1 LTYNNNKVIIIMS
14 WSRPEKPMFRSDDD
28 YLSRVEA
35 LRQRVADAAE
45 EMNARGIRPTVAR
58 IRAAL
63 GGGSPNDLAPALK
76 SWKQSFQP
84 TAYSADRLAPPPQRI
99 PAQIADLA
107 HEIWQRASI
116 AAVVERK
123 GSGAAR
129 ALAMRTE
136 EAQSLKT
143 LVTSLRD
150 QLQHESIAL
159 GELRAQSARHEAVA
173 RDALARLDASE
184 ARERRALREVGS
196 ARERL
201 SALEATVAQLR
212 EQAALA
218 AARRRPPMTSRAS
231 KRATARQKKPARI
244 IRTVRKK
251 TKQLV
256 RASTKKRSPSRRKR

>member
-1 LTYNNNKVIIIMS
+1 MS
-14 WSRPEKPMFRSDDD
+14 WKLLEKPMLGSDND

-35 LRQRVADAAE
+35 LRQRVAEAAE
-45 EMNARGIRPTVAR
+45 ELNGRGIRPTVAR

-76 SWKQSFQP
+76 SWKESFQP
-84 TAYSADRLAPPPQRI
+84 TSYSVDRLSPPTQRL
-99 PAQIADLA
+99 PTQIADLA

-143 LVTSLRD
+143 QVTSLRD
-150 QLQHESIAL
+150 QLQHESMAL
-159 GELRAQSARHEAVA
+159 GDLRAQAARHEAIA
-173 RDALARLDASE
+173 RDALARLDAAE
-184 ARERRALREVGS
+184 ARERRALRDVGG
-196 ARERL
+196 ARERI
-201 SALEATVAQLR
+201 SELEATVTQLR

-218 AARRRPPMTSRAS
+218 ASRRRPATTNSRSS
-231 KRATARQKKPARI
+231 KPAKGRQKKAARI
-244 IRTVRKK
+244 IKTVRRK
-251 TKQLV
+251 TKRIARV
-256 RASTKKRSPSRRKR
+256 STKKRRPPRRKR

>member
-1 LTYNNNKVIIIMS
+1 MS
-14 WSRPEKPMFRSDDD
+14 WKFPENPMFRSDDD

-35 LRQRVADAAE
+35 LRQRVAEAAE
-45 EMNARGIRPTVAR
+45 ELNGRGLRPTVAR

-63 GGGSPNDLAPALK
+63 GGGSANDLAPALK
-76 SWKQSFQP
+76 VWKESFQP
-84 TAYSADRLAPPPQRI
+84 TAYSADRLSPATQRL

-129 ALAMRTE
+129 VLALRTE

-143 LVTSLRD
+143 QVTSLRD

-159 GELRAQSARHEAVA
+159 GELRAQAARHEAVA

-184 ARERRALREVGS
+184 ARERRHLRDLGS
-196 ARERL
+196 TRERL
-201 SALEATVAQLR
+201 SELEETVTQLR
-212 EQAALA
+212 EQATLA
-218 AARRRPPMTSRAS
+218 VSRRRPTTTTSRSS
-231 KRATARQKKPARI
+231 KRAKARQKNAARI
-244 IRTVRKK
+244 IKTVRKK
-251 TKQLV
+251 TQRIA
-256 RASTKKRSPSRRKR
+256 RASTQKRRPLRRKR

>member
-1 LTYNNNKVIIIMS
+1 MET
-14 WSRPEKPMFRSDDD
+14 PENTAFGSEDS
-28 YLSRVEA
+28 YFSRVEA
-35 LRQRVADAAE
+35 LRQRVAEAARE
-45 EMNARGIRPTVAR
+45 LNARGIRPTVAR

-76 SWKQSFQP
+76 SWKESFQP
-84 TAYSADRLAPPPQRI
+84 AAYSADRLSPPSQRL

-143 LVTSLRD
+143 QVTSLRD

-159 GELRAQSARHEAVA
+159 GELRAQAARHEAVA
-173 RDALARLDASE
+173 RDALARLDTSE
-184 ARERRALREVGS
+184 ARERRHLRDLGS
-196 ARERL
+196 ARERI
-201 SALEATVAQLR
+201 SELEATVTQLR

-218 AARRRPPMTSRAS
+218 ASRRRPATTNSRSS
-231 KRATARQKKPARI
+231 KPAKGRQKKSARI
-244 IRTVRKK
+244 IKTVRKK
-251 TKQLV
+251 TKRIARV
-256 RASTKKRSPSRRKR
+256 STKKRRPSRRKR

>member
-1 LTYNNNKVIIIMS
+1 
-14 WSRPEKPMFRSDDD
+14 MFRSDDD

-45 EMNARGIRPTVAR
+45 ELNARGIRPTVAR

-76 SWKQSFQP
+76 SWKESFQP
-84 TAYSADRLAPPPQRI
+84 SSYSADRLSPPTQRL

-116 AAVVERK
+116 VAVVERK

-143 LVTSLRD
+143 QVTSLRD

-159 GELRAQSARHEAVA
+159 GELRAQAARHEAVA

-184 ARERRALREVGS
+184 ARERRALRDVGG
-196 ARERL
+196 ARERI
-201 SALEATVAQLR
+201 SELEATVTQLR
-212 EQAALA
+212 EQATLA
-218 AARRRPPMTSRAS
+218 ASQPRSPRTTSRSPKPA
-231 KRATARQKKPARI
+231 KARQKKPARI
-244 IRTVRKK
+244 IKPVRKK
-251 TKQLV
+251 IKLFA
-256 RASTKKRSPSRRKR
+256 RASTKKRRPSRRKR

>member
-1 LTYNNNKVIIIMS
+1 
-14 WSRPEKPMFRSDDD
+14 MFGSDDD
-28 YLSRVEA
+28 YSSRVEA
-35 LRQRVADAAE
+35 LRQRVANAAE
-45 EMNARGIRPTVAR
+45 ELNGRGIRPTVAR

-76 SWKQSFQP
+76 SWKESFQP
-84 TAYSADRLAPPPQRI
+84 TAYSADRLSPPTERL

-107 HEIWQRASI
+107 HEMWQRASI

-143 LVTSLRD
+143 QVTSLRD

-159 GELRAQSARHEAVA
+159 GELRAQAARHEAVA
-173 RDALARLDASE
+173 RDALARLDAAE
-184 ARERRALREVGS
+184 ARERRHLRDLGG

-201 SALEATVAQLR
+201 SELEATVTQLR

-218 AARRRPPMTSRAS
+218 ASRRRPTTTTRSS
-231 KRATARQKKPARI
+231 KPAKARQKKPARI
-244 IRTVRKK
+244 IKTVRKK
-251 TKQLV
+251 TQRTA
-256 RASTKKRSPSRRKR
+256 RASTTKRRPSRRKR

>member
-1 LTYNNNKVIIIMS
+1 
-14 WSRPEKPMFRSDDD
+14 MFRSDDD

-35 LRQRVADAAE
+35 LRQRVAEAAE
-45 EMNARGIRPTVAR
+45 ELNGRGIRPTVAR
-58 IRAAL
+58 VRAAL

-76 SWKQSFQP
+76 SWKESFQP
-84 TAYSADRLAPPPQRI
+84 TAYSADRLAPPTPRI

-136 EAQSLKT
+136 EAQSLKAQ
-143 LVTSLRD
+143 VTSLRD

-159 GELRAQSARHEAVA
+159 GELRAQAARHEAVA

-184 ARERRALREVGS
+184 ARERRALRDVGG

-201 SALEATVAQLR
+201 SELEATVTQLR

-218 AARRRPPMTSRAS
+218 ASRRRSPTT
-231 KRATARQKKPARI
+231 TARSSKPAKARHKKPVRI
-244 IRTVRKK
+244 VKTVRKK
-251 TKQLV
+251 TKRIA
-256 RASTKKRSPSRRKR
+256 RASTKKRRPARRKR

>member
-1 LTYNNNKVIIIMS
+1 MTSRRRSKVGKS
-14 WSRPEKPMFRSDDD
+14 RFSRPRT
-28 YLSRVEA
+28 RT
-35 LRQRVADAAE
+35 
-45 EMNARGIRPTVAR
+45 I
-58 IRAAL
+58 
-63 GGGSPNDLAPALK
+63 GSPLL
-76 SWKQSFQP
+76 
-84 TAYSADRLAPPPQRI
+84 LQRI

-143 LVTSLRD
+143 QVTSLRD

-159 GELRAQSARHEAVA
+159 GELRAQAARHEAVA

-184 ARERRALREVGS
+184 ARERRALRDVGS

-201 SALEATVAQLR
+201 SELEATVTQLR

-218 AARRRPPMTSRAS
+218 ASRRRPTTTDFSFIKGA
-231 KRATARQKKPARI
+231 KARQKKSTRI
-244 IRTVRKK
+244 IQTVRKK
-251 TKQLV
+251 TKRIA
-256 RASTKKRSPSRRKR
+256 RASTKKRRPSRRKR

>member
-1 LTYNNNKVIIIMS
+1 
-14 WSRPEKPMFRSDDD
+14 MFGTNDD
-28 YLSRVEA
+28 YFSRVEA
-35 LRQRVADAAE
+35 LRQRVAEAAE
-45 EMNARGIRPTVAR
+45 EFNARGIRPTVAR

-76 SWKQSFQP
+76 SWKESFQP
-84 TAYSADRLAPPPQRI
+84 TAYSADRLSPPTQRI

-136 EAQSLKT
+136 EAESLKT
-143 LVTSLRD
+143 QVTSLRD

-159 GELRAQSARHEAVA
+159 GELRAQAARHEAVA

-184 ARERRALREVGS
+184 ARERRHLRDLGS

-201 SALEATVAQLR
+201 SELEATLTQLR
-212 EQAALA
+212 EKAALVA
-218 AARRRPPMTSRAS
+218 SRRRSPTKTSRSS
-231 KRATARQKKPARI
+231 KPAKARQKKSTQTVK
-244 IRTVRKK
+244 TVRKK
-251 TKQLV
+251 TQRIARV
-256 RASTKKRSPSRRKR
+256 STQKRRPSRRKR

>member
-1 LTYNNNKVIIIMS
+1 M
-14 WSRPEKPMFRSDDD
+14 
-28 YLSRVEA
+28 SRVEA

-45 EMNARGIRPTVAR
+45 ELNGRGIRPTVAR

-76 SWKQSFQP
+76 SWKESFQP
-84 TAYSADRLAPPPQRI
+84 AAYSEDPRSDTRQHI

-143 LVTSLRD
+143 QVTSLRD

-159 GELRAQSARHEAVA
+159 GELRAQAARHEAVA
-173 RDALARLDASE
+173 RDALALLDAAE

-201 SALEATVAQLR
+201 SEWEATVTQLR

-218 AARRRPPMTSRAS
+218 ASRRRSPATTSRSA
-231 KRATARQKKPARI
+231 KPAKARAKKST
-244 IRTVRKK
+244 RTVKAVRKK
-251 TKQLV
+251 TKLIARV
-256 RASTKKRSPSRRKR
+256 STKKRRRPSRRKR

>member
-1 LTYNNNKVIIIMS
+1 VRHFGFNG
-14 WSRPEKPMFRSDDD
+14 RFRSDDD

-76 SWKQSFQP
+76 VWKESFQP
-84 TAYSADRLAPPPQRI
+84 TSYSAHGLSPPAQRI

-107 HEIWQRASI
+107 HEMWQRASI
-116 AAVVERK
+116 AAGVERK

-129 ALAMRTE
+129 ALAMRSE

-143 LVTSLRD
+143 QVTSLRD

-159 GELRAQSARHEAVA
+159 GELRAQAARHEAVA

-184 ARERRALREVGS
+184 ARERRHLRDLGS

-201 SALEATVAQLR
+201 SELGATVTQLR
-212 EQAALA
+212 ARPATPPRSP
-218 AARRRPPMTSRAS
+218 RRRSPPVARPPAS
-231 KRATARQKKPARI
+231 KPTKRRQKKVARAAKP
-244 IRTVRKK
+244 VRKPSA
-251 TKQLV
+251 T
-256 RASTKKRSPSRRKR
+256 ASRVAAKKRRSARRKR

>member
-1 LTYNNNKVIIIMS
+1 
-14 WSRPEKPMFRSDDD
+14 MFGSDDD
-28 YLSRVEA
+28 YSSRVEA

-45 EMNARGIRPTVAR
+45 ELNGRGIRPTVAR

-76 SWKQSFQP
+76 SWKESFQP
-84 TAYSADRLAPPPQRI
+84 TAYSADRLAPPSTQRI
-99 PAQIADLA
+99 PAHIADLA
-107 HEIWQRASI
+107 REIWQRASI

-129 ALAMRTE
+129 ALALRTE

-143 LVTSLRD
+143 QVTSLRD

-159 GELRAQSARHEAVA
+159 GELRAQAARHEAVA

-184 ARERRALREVGS
+184 VRERRALRDVGS
-196 ARERL
+196 ARERI
-201 SALEATVAQLR
+201 SELEATVTQLR

-218 AARRRPPMTSRAS
+218 ASRRRSLATTSRSS
-231 KRATARQKKPARI
+231 KPAKARQKKPARI
-244 IRTVRKK
+244 IKTVRKK
-251 TKQLV
+251 TKRIARV
-256 RASTKKRSPSRRKR
+256 STRKRKPSRRKR

>member
-1 LTYNNNKVIIIMS
+1 VFGN
-14 WSRPEKPMFRSDDD
+14 DDD
-28 YLSRVEA
+28 YLSRAEA

-45 EMNARGIRPTVAR
+45 ELNARGIRPTVAR

-76 SWKQSFQP
+76 SWKESFQP
-84 TAYSADRLAPPPQRI
+84 AAYSADRLSPPSQRL

-143 LVTSLRD
+143 QVTSLRD
-150 QLQHESIAL
+150 QLQQESIAL
-159 GELRAQSARHEAVA
+159 GELRAQAARHEAVA

-184 ARERRALREVGS
+184 TRERRHLRDLGG

-201 SALEATVAQLR
+201 SELEATVTQLR
-212 EQAALA
+212 EQAALGA
-218 AARRRPPMTSRAS
+218 SRRRPTTTIRSS
-231 KRATARQKKPARI
+231 KPAKVRQNKSARI
-244 IRTVRKK
+244 IKTVRKK
-251 TKQLV
+251 TKRITRV
-256 RASTKKRSPSRRKR
+256 STKKRRPSRRKR

>member
-1 LTYNNNKVIIIMS
+1 
-14 WSRPEKPMFRSDDD
+14 MFRSDDD

-35 LRQRVADAAE
+35 LRQRVAEAAE
-45 EMNARGIRPTVAR
+45 ELNGRGIRPTVAR

-76 SWKQSFQP
+76 SWKESFQP
-84 TAYSADRLAPPPQRI
+84 TAYSHHPLSPPTQRI

-143 LVTSLRD
+143 QVTSLRD

-159 GELRAQSARHEAVA
+159 GELRAQAARHEAVA
-173 RDALARLDASE
+173 RDALARLDAAE
-184 ARERRALREVGS
+184 ARERRALRDVGG

-201 SALEATVAQLR
+201 SELEATVTQLR

-218 AARRRPPMTSRAS
+218 ASRRRPTATTSRSS
-231 KRATARQKKPARI
+231 KLAKARRKKPARI

-251 TKQLV
+251 SKLIARV
-256 RASTKKRSPSRRKR
+256 STKKRRTSRRKR

>member
-1 LTYNNNKVIIIMS
+1 MESVIGSSNIS
-14 WSRPEKPMFRSDDD
+14 LDGYFLGSDAVRASRPSSEKLFLEWHPNS
-28 YLSRVEA
+28 
-35 LRQRVADAAE
+35 AE
-45 EMNARGIRPTVAR
+45 PC
-58 IRAAL
+58 
-63 GGGSPNDLAPALK
+63 AP
-76 SWKQSFQP
+76 SQFSEC
-84 TAYSADRLAPPPQRI
+84 DRAPPTLNQSPT
-99 PAQIADLA
+99 ADLA

-143 LVTSLRD
+143 QVTSLRD

-159 GELRAQSARHEAVA
+159 GELRAQAARHEAVA

-201 SALEATVAQLR
+201 SEWEATVTQLR

-218 AARRRPPMTSRAS
+218 TSQRRSPPT
-231 KRATARQKKPARI
+231 TARSSKPAKGRPKKSTRI
-244 IRTVRKK
+244 ITTARKK
-251 TKQLV
+251 TKRIARV
-256 RASTKKRSPSRRKR
+256 STKKRRPSRRKR

>member
-1 LTYNNNKVIIIMS
+1 MLPKS
-14 WSRPEKPMFRSDDD
+14 PEKPMFGSDDD
-28 YLSRVEA
+28 YFSRVEA
-35 LRQRVADAAE
+35 LRQRVAEAAE
-45 EMNARGIRPTVAR
+45 ELNARGIRPTVAR

-76 SWKQSFQP
+76 VWKESFQP
-84 TAYSADRLAPPPQRI
+84 TSYSADRPSPPTQRL

-123 GSGAAR
+123 GSGAAH

-143 LVTSLRD
+143 QVTSLRD
-150 QLQHESIAL
+150 QLQHESIAF
-159 GELRAQSARHEAVA
+159 GELRAQAARHEAVA
-173 RDALARLDASE
+173 RDALARLDQSE
-184 ARERRALREVGS
+184 ARERRALRDVGG

-201 SALEATVAQLR
+201 SELEATVTQLR

-218 AARRRPPMTSRAS
+218 ASRRRPATTNSRSS
-231 KRATARQKKPARI
+231 KPAKARQKKPARI
-244 IRTVRKK
+244 VRTARKK
-251 TKQLV
+251 TQRIARV
-256 RASTKKRSPSRRKR
+256 STQKRRPSRRKR

>member
-1 LTYNNNKVIIIMS
+1 LGVNC
-14 WSRPEKPMFRSDDD
+14 RS
-28 YLSRVEA
+28 
-35 LRQRVADAAE
+35 
-45 EMNARGIRPTVAR
+45 
-58 IRAAL
+58 AAL

-76 SWKQSFQP
+76 SWKESFHP
-84 TAYSADRLAPPPQRI
+84 TSYSTDRLSPPSQRI
-99 PAQIADLA
+99 PAPIADLA
-107 HEIWQRASI
+107 HEIWQRASS

-143 LVTSLRD
+143 QVTSLRD

-159 GELRAQSARHEAVA
+159 GELRAQAARHEAVA
-173 RDALARLDASE
+173 RDALARLEASE
-184 ARERRALREVGS
+184 ARERRALRDLGS

-201 SALEATVAQLR
+201 SEWEATVTQLR

-218 AARRRPPMTSRAS
+218 ASRRRPVTMTSRSS
-231 KRATARQKKPARI
+231 KPAKGRQKKSTRI

-251 TKQLV
+251 PKRLT
-256 RASTKKRSPSRRKR
+256 RASTKKRRPSGRKR

>member
-1 LTYNNNKVIIIMS
+1 V
-14 WSRPEKPMFRSDDD
+14 FRSDDD

-35 LRQRVADAAE
+35 LRQRVAEAAE
-45 EMNARGIRPTVAR
+45 ELNSRGIRPTVAR

-76 SWKQSFQP
+76 VWKESFQP
-84 TAYSADRLAPPPQRI
+84 TSYSADRLSPATQRL

-107 HEIWQRASI
+107 HEIWQRANI

-143 LVTSLRD
+143 QVTSLRD

-159 GELRAQSARHEAVA
+159 GELRAQAARHEAVA

-184 ARERRALREVGS
+184 VRERRALRDVGA
-196 ARERL
+196 ARERI
-201 SALEATVAQLR
+201 SELEATVAQLR
-212 EQAALA
+212 EQAALGA
-218 AARRRPPMTSRAS
+218 SRRRSSTTIARSSKPAKARR
-231 KRATARQKKPARI
+231 KKPARI
-244 IRTVRKK
+244 IKTVRKK
-251 TKQLV
+251 TKRIARV
-256 RASTKKRSPSRRKR
+256 STRKRRPSRRKR